1 MEAAELVRGQL
12 TVYRECDWYDSL
24 VAPHACLIPDA
35 LDDEEDDAEEEEDDE
50 DEDEDEDELLSR
62 MLHAGLSTP
71 APTPLLRGSSA
82 GRSRGRSRTS
92 RSRPIASEAPR
103 VAVAERS
110 QVRSLAG
117 EGSDDEEEVSEEE
130 DVDEE
135 PGLAAPG
142 EVVAAVPGVADVE
155 VAEAP
160 RPSEK
165 EAKVSEK
172 AMKNA
177 NTVLPDGTRKQ
188 RAKRN
193 ACNAFFEHAPAGIT
207 VSGRYTKVAEMVSRF
222 GLRIFASR

>member
-62 MLHAGLSTP
+62 MLRA
-71 APTPLLRGSSA
+71 
-82 GRSRGRSRTS
+82 
-92 RSRPIASEAPR
+92 
-103 VAVAERS
+103 
-110 QVRSLAG
+110 
-117 EGSDDEEEVSEEE
+117 
-130 DVDEE
+130 
-135 PGLAAPG
+135 G
-142 EVVAAVPGVADVE
+142 EVVAVVPGVADVE